1 MKKCYYNKNGYV
13 VLITV
18 LLVGA
23 VGLSI
28 AISIILLGLGQAR
41 SGATTDQLNQARAA
55 ANTCAEEGL
64 QQIRD
69 LDSYTGTG
77 NLSLDNGTCEYTVI
91 DQGGD
96 NREIR
101 ASGTVGQIE
110 RKIKVTT
117 DSISPTIN
125 IVSWQEL
132 SDF

>member
-1 MKKCYYNKNGYV
+1 MKKCYYNKKGYV

-41 SGATTDQLNQARAA
+41 TGATVNQLNQARAL

-69 LDSYTGTG
+69 LDSFTGTDT
-77 NLSLDNGTCEYTVI
+77 LTLDNGTCEYTVI
-91 DQGGD
+91 NQGGD
-96 NREIR
+96 NREIQ
-101 ASGTVGQIE
+101 ASGTVGQIN
-110 RKIKVTT
+110 RKIKVNT

-125 IVSWQEL
+125 ITSWQEV